1 MPAALGGS
9 PSRLWRRGRRLLL
22 LGLVIVLSPIPLVSM
37 LRLVDPPTTMFML
50 VRTIER
56 ARAGQRPHY
65 PQRQPVPS
73 ERISV
78 WLRHAIVAA
87 EDTRF
92 YQHYGFDFHEIA
104 RALEDHEQGKP
115 LRGASTISQQTAK
128 NLFLWEGRS
137 YLRKGLEAYLTV
149 VLETLLPKER
159 ILEIYLNLVE
169 WGDGVFGAEQAAQT
183 FFGKSAALLTR
194 EEAARMAAV
203 LPNPRQWRVDSAAT
217 RRRARTILERM
228 PRQGER

>member
-1 MPAALGGS
+1 MPAARGGS
-9 PSRLWRRGRRLLL
+9 PSRLWRLGRQLPLLCLVTL
-22 LGLVIVLSPIPLVSM
+22 LAPIPLIAM
-37 LRLVDPPTTMFML
+37 LRLIDPPTTMFML

-73 ERISV
+73 ERISS
-78 WLRHAIVAA
+78 WLRRAVIVA
-87 EDTRF
+87 EDDRF
-92 YQHYGFDFHEIA
+92 YLHYGFDFHEIA
-104 RALEDHEQGKP
+104 RALEDHERGKP

-128 NLFLWEGRS
+128 NLLLWEGRS

-149 VLETLLPKER
+149 ILETLLAKER

-169 WGDGVFGAEQAAQT
+169 WGDGVFGAEKAAQT

-194 EEAARMAAV
+194 EEAARMAAI
-203 LPNPRQWRVDSAAT
+203 LPNPRQWPVDGAVA
-217 RRRARTILERM
+217 RRRTRVIANRLAQ
-228 PRQGER
+228 QGER